1 MTMEMKPM
9 KRTDS
14 MRSVMTKCGI
24 LKEEDG
30 SVLIVALMILVILT
44 MIGMIATSTTQFE
57 LRIAGNENVYKQNL
71 YLADGA
77 SMGGAQMLEN
87 EPDPNVLKDAIPTWL
102 HKSLPDPNIS
112 GYANWNP
119 ANNNSKQ
126 AVNTTNRY
134 LAVHQGI
141 APGSSL
147 DIGYPSS
154 LHVFSVYGCSLRN
167 NGESIVEIGYR
178 RRF

>member
-1 MTMEMKPM
+1 MG
-9 KRTDS
+9 RFDC
-14 MRSVMTKCGI
+14 MRSEMTKGR
-24 LKEEDG
+24 LSTGEDG
-30 SVLIVALMILVILT
+30 SVLIVALMILMILT
-44 MIGMIATSTTQFE
+44 MIGIIATSSTQFE

-71 YLADGA
+71 YKADGA
-77 SMGGAQMLEN
+77 AMGGAQMLEN
-87 EPDPNVLKDAIPTWL
+87 EPDTNQLKNATATWL
-102 HKSLPDPNIS
+102 HKFLPDPNIS
-112 GYANWNP
+112 SFINWNP

-126 AVNTTNRY
+126 ITTPTDRY
-134 LAVHQGI
+134 LAVHHGI

-154 LHVFSVYGCSLRN
+154 LHVFSVYGCSTIN